1 MKAAIALLSFIC
13 FGFAFQACNVQET
26 ESKEPIKIVY
36 EAINDFD
43 LKENAVPFYRDSSR
57 MALAINAVKYR
68 DVFSSAVVN
77 FTGES
82 GTYNLKLTSMTETDG
97 ESTYKILVNEREV
110 GMFQNPESQVDY
122 DLNVNTIENVE
133 IEKGQ
138 EIEVQFNSHSN
149 GKIPEDDGHAFSR
162 GRWTELELTLV
173 R

>member
-1 MKAAIALLSFIC
+1 MKQGKIFLSIIC
-13 FGFAFQACNVQET
+13 LAFTFQACNVQEN

-36 EAINDFD
+36 QAINDFD
-43 LKENAVPFYRDSSR
+43 LKENAVPFYKDSSR

-82 GTYNLKLTSMTETDG
+82 GTYDLKFTSMTETDG

-110 GMFQNPESQVDY
+110 GTFQNPESEVDY
-122 DLNVNTIENVE
+122 DLSINTIQNVE

-149 GKIPEDDGHAFSR
+149 GKIPENDGHAYSR

-173 R
+173 Q